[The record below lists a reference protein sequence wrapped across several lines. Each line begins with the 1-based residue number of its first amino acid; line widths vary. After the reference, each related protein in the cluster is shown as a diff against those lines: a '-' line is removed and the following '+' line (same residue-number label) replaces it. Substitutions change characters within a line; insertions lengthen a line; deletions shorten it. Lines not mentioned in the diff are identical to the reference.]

1 MTNLPARL
9 STLQGEITALTEK
22 LSPCGIDE
30 VGKCI
35 ASLMD
40 AGMMIPASIQA
51 EDPIEEYRI
60 ALKGVPIHGLRTVFV
75 KLKRGEYEIQNRAFL
90 PIPGEMAAM
99 ANLECRSLREER
111 MRASEMIK
119 AARENAEF
127 GSPTLTRFGLK
138 DLRVTHQERAR
149 ELAGHGYV
157 KVADGINQQMFGSLA
172 KSRGLPAGS
181 VLLWAIDE
189 VWAPQAVARYV
200 DLTKVE
206 SSKRMAVRER
216 ETLSP
221 ERAYELEKMLALPDA
236 KDISAEQM
244 AYRRR
249 VEQELDT
256 AEGHEEASHA
266 A

>member
-51 EDPIEEYRI
+51 EDPIEEYRV

-111 MRASEMIK
+111 VRASELAK
-119 AARENAEF
+119 AARANAAL
-127 GSPTLTRFGLK
+127 GGPRMSRYGLK
-138 DLRVTHQERAR
+138 DLRITQEERAR
-149 ELAGHGYV
+149 EFAAQGFV
-157 KVADGINQQMFGSLA
+157 FVAECQSHDEFANGCKKRRWPLGA
-172 KSRGLPAGS
+172 TH
-181 VLLWAIDE
+181 LWAINQ
-189 VWAPQAVARYV
+189 VWAPGVAKKSVSEVQA
-200 DLTKVE
+200 
-206 SSKRMAVRER
+206 
-216 ETLSP
+216 
-221 ERAYELEKMLALPDA
+221 DA
-236 KDISAEQM
+236 A
-244 AYRRR
+244 
-249 VEQELDT
+249 
-256 AEGHEEASHA
+256 
-266 A
+266 

>member
-1 MTNLPARL
+1 M
-9 STLQGEITALTEK
+9 
-22 LSPCGIDE
+22 
-30 VGKCI
+30 
-35 ASLMD
+35 
-40 AGMMIPASIQA
+40 
-51 EDPIEEYRI
+51 
-60 ALKGVPIHGLRTVFV
+60 FV
-75 KLKRGEYEIQNRAFL
+75 RLKRGEYELQNRSFL
-90 PIPGEMAAM
+90 PIPSEMAAM

-127 GSPTLTRFGLK
+127 GSPTLSRFGLK
-138 DLRVTHQERAR
+138 DLRVTHRERAR

-189 VWAPQAVARYV
+189 VWAPEAVARFV
-200 DLTKVE
+200 DLSRVE
-206 SSKRMAVRER
+206 SSKRMAVQER

-221 ERAYELEKMLALPDA
+221 ERAAELEKMLALPDA
-236 KDISAEQM
+236 KDIRAEQM
-244 AYRRR
+244 AYRRK
-249 VEQELDT
+249 VQADIEVSEPTEKGQ
-256 AEGHEEASHA
+256 A

>member
-1 MTNLPARL
+1 MTNMPARL
-9 STLQGEITALTEK
+9 STLEREISALTEK
-22 LSPCGIDE
+22 LSPCGGDE

-51 EDPIEEYRI
+51 ADPIEEYRI
-60 ALKGVPIHGLRTVFV
+60 ALKVVPIHGLRTVFV
-75 KLKRGEYEIQNRAFL
+75 KLKRGEYDLPNRSFL
-90 PIPGEMAAM
+90 PIPSEMAAF
-99 ANLECRSLREER
+99 ALAECRSLREER

-127 GSPTLTRFGLK
+127 GSPTMSRFGLK

-149 ELAGHGYV
+149 ALAGHGYV

-189 VWAPQAVARYV
+189 VWAPEAVARYV
-200 DLTKVE
+200 DLSRVE
-206 SSKRMAVRER
+206 SSKRMAAPER

-221 ERAYELEKMLALPDA
+221 ERAAELEKMLALPDA
-236 KDISAEQM
+236 NDIRAEQM
-244 AYRRR
+244 AYRSL
-249 VEQELDT
+249 VENEVAAVTVQ
-256 AEGHEEASHA
+256 EEASHA